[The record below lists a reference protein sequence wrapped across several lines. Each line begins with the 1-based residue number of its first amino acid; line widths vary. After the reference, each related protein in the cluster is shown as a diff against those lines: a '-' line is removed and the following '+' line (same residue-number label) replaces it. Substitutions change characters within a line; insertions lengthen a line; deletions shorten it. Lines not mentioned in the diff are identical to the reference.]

1 MEELWRDIVGY
12 EGLYEVSN
20 LGNVRRDGR
29 ILRPQTRQHGYLSV
43 WLYRVGDRRKQ
54 FSVHRLVAEAFCENP
69 NNYSEVNHLDE
80 NKQNNR
86 ADNLE
91 WCTRKQNCNYGSFG
105 RKISEKATNGKQS
118 RKIAQYTMNGNLV
131 KVFPSLQQASREGY
145 AAGNICRC
153 AQGSKSY
160 THAYG
165 YLWRYV

>member
-1 MEELWRDIVGY
+1 METWKPINGY
-12 EGLYEVSN
+12 EGLYEVSD

-29 ILRPQTRQHGYLSV
+29 VLKPQSRRHGYLSV
-43 WLYRVGDRRKQ
+43 WLYGVGDRRKQ
-54 FSVHRLVAEAFCENP
+54 FSIHRLVAEAFCENP

-91 WCTRKQNCNYGSFG
+91 WCSHKQNSSYGS
-105 RKISEKATNGKQS
+105 RRAKISEKNTNGKQS
-118 RKIAQYTMNGNLV
+118 KQIAQYTKNGDLV
-131 KVFPSLQQASREGY
+131 KVFPSLAQANREGF
-145 AAGNICRC
+145 ASGNICRC